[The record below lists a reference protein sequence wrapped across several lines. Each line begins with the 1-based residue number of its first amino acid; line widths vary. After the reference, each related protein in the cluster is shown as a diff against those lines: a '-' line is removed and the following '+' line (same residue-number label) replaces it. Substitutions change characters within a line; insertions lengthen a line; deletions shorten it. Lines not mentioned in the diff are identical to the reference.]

1 MRHILFFYIFIK
13 TDMVLCIVI
22 LLLIIFIIFIIFI
35 ELPWSGCISY
45 SLKNLIKH
53 RFIKLKHR
61 KLHIPL
67 NIDICKENLELV
79 ADILDK
85 YKLKFWLSEGTALG
99 AIRDGNFILYD
110 DDVDIGMWYTD
121 FDKFEMLALPELK
134 KNGFTCDQLIMNNTF
149 IGLSRKGE
157 KLDIDF
163 TEKDIDCMSCKT
175 TNAKCINCNILIDK
189 LSNMKYI
196 TFIGK
201 KYLCP
206 DIDYLE
212 YLYGPNWKIPLR
224 TK

>member
-1 MRHILFFYIFIK
+1 
-13 TDMVLCIVI
+13 MVLCIVI
-22 LLLIIFIIFIIFI
+22 LLFIIFIIFI

-45 SLKNLIKH
+45 SLKNLIKN

-61 KLHIPL
+61 TFHVPL

-163 TEKDIDCMSCKT
+163 TGKDIDCMSCKT

-201 KYLCP
+201 QYLCP
-206 DIDYLE
+206 DIDYIE

>member
-1 MRHILFFYIFIK
+1 
-13 TDMVLCIVI
+13 MVLCIVI

-35 ELPWSGCISY
+35 ELPWSKCISY
-45 SLKNLIKH
+45 SLKNLIKN

-61 KLHIPL
+61 TFHVPL

-163 TEKDIDCMSCKT
+163 TGKDIDCMSCKT

-201 KYLCP
+201 QYLCP
-206 DIDYLE
+206 DIDYIE

>member
-1 MRHILFFYIFIK
+1 
-13 TDMVLCIVI
+13 MVLCIVI

-35 ELPWSGCISY
+35 ELPWSKCISY
-45 SLKNLIKH
+45 SLKNLIKN

-61 KLHIPL
+61 TFHVPL

-121 FDKFEMLALPELK
+121 FDKFETLALPELQ

-163 TEKDIDCMSCKT
+163 TGKDIDCMSCKT

-201 KYLCP
+201 QYLCP
-206 DIDYLE
+206 DIDYIE

>member
-1 MRHILFFYIFIK
+1 
-13 TDMVLCIVI
+13 MVQRIVI

-45 SLKNLIKH
+45 SLKNGIKN

-61 KLHIPL
+61 ILHVPL
-67 NIDICKENLELV
+67 NIDICKENLELIS
-79 ADILDK
+79 DILTK

-121 FDKFEMLALPELK
+121 FNKFKTVALPELI
-134 KNGFTCDQLIMNNTF
+134 KNGFTFDQIIMNNTF
-149 IGLSRKGE
+149 LGLSRKGE

-163 TEKDIDCMSCKT
+163 TGEDIDCMSCKT
-175 TNAKCINCNILIDK
+175 KNANCKNCNILIDK

-196 TFIGK
+196 TFLGK